1 MKIYKPLLII
11 LVIFLKTGNVLS
23 SENIFSVNNIQIDRN
38 KELSNEQIA
47 NQAIKKGFKELTTKI
62 LLEEDV
68 KKISGLSLSEI
79 KNLILYYQLQTSDEP
94 DSRTDQIIFNVFFDK
109 NKLHD
114 LFFKRSISYSEI
126 QDKEIY
132 LLPILIK
139 DDQIFIYNNNFFY
152 ESWNSLSESEL
163 IEFILPIENIEI
175 FQKVIKSKDN
185 LINLN
190 LEDLF
195 REYPNKNLAYVLI
208 DASNSK
214 KERVYIKIKILD
226 KYVEKNINVNSGNL
240 DKEDLYKNIIAKVNK
255 EITNL
260 VKAENLI
267 DVRTPSFLNTKL
279 LIRKDK
285 NLVELKKRL
294 KKIDLIDNI
303 YVLEFN
309 NEYIFLKIKYLGKID
324 KIIQL
329 LRKEKIIL
337 QLIEEQWRLKI
348 I

>member
-1 MKIYKPLLII
+1 MKIYKSLLII

-47 NQAIKKGFKELTTKI
+47 NQAIKNGFKELTTKI
-62 LLEEDV
+62 LLEEDI
-68 KKISGLSLSEI
+68 KKISGLNLSEI
-79 KNLILYYQLQTSDEP
+79 KDLILYYQLQTSDEN
-94 DSRTDQIIFNVFFDK
+94 DSTTNKIIFNIFFDK

-126 QDKEIY
+126 LDKEVY
-132 LLPILIK
+132 LLPILK
-139 DDQIFIYNNNFFY
+139 KNDQIYIYNNNFFY
-152 ESWNSLSESEL
+152 ESWNSLFESEL

-175 FQKVIKSKDN
+175 FQKVILSKDN
-185 LINLN
+185 LIDLK

-195 REYPNKNLAYVLI
+195 GEYTNKNLAYVLI
-208 DASNSK
+208 DVSNSRR
-214 KERVYIKIKILD
+214 ERVYLKMKILN
-226 KYVEKNINVNSGNL
+226 KYIEKNINVDRLNL
-240 DKEDLYKNIIAKVNK
+240 DREDLYKYIITKVNK

-260 VKAENLI
+260 VKSENLI

-279 LIRKDK
+279 LIQKDK

-294 KKIDLIDNI
+294 RKIDLIDNI
-303 YVLEFN
+303 YVQEFN

>member
-1 MKIYKPLLII
+1 MKIYKSLLII

-47 NQAIKKGFKELTTKI
+47 NQAIKNGFKELTTKI
-62 LLEEDV
+62 LLEEDI
-68 KKISGLSLSEI
+68 KKISGLNLSEI
-79 KNLILYYQLQTSDEP
+79 KDLILYYQLQTSDEN
-94 DSRTDQIIFNVFFDK
+94 DSTTNKIIFNIFFDK
-109 NKLHD
+109 NKLND

-126 QDKEIY
+126 LDKEVY
-132 LLPILIK
+132 LLPILK
-139 DDQIFIYNNNFFY
+139 KNDQIYIYNNNFFY
-152 ESWNSLSESEL
+152 ESWNSLFESEL

-175 FQKVIKSKDN
+175 FQKVILSKDN
-185 LINLN
+185 LIDLK

-195 REYPNKNLAYVLI
+195 GEYTNKNLAYVLI
-208 DASNSK
+208 DVSNSRR
-214 KERVYIKIKILD
+214 ERVYLKMKILN
-226 KYVEKNINVNSGNL
+226 KYIEKNINVDRLNL
-240 DKEDLYKNIIAKVNK
+240 DREDLYKYIITKVNK

-260 VKAENLI
+260 VKSENLI

-279 LIRKDK
+279 LIQKDK

-294 KKIDLIDNI
+294 RKIDLIDNI
-303 YVLEFN
+303 YVQEFN
-309 NEYIFLKIKYLGKID
+309 NEYIFLKIKYLKKID